1 MGELVFAKSEEKKLT
16 RSGETASPCAKDCDR
31 LQTVCWRV
39 GKKAY
44 VAVAQRARV
53 G

>member
-1 MGELVFAKSEEKKLT
+1 MISAKSEEEKLT

-31 LQTVCWRV
+31 MQTLCWRI

-44 VAVAQRARV
+44 VAVAQRAIV